1 MRPVSPI
8 VYASVAALLLAC
20 SDSTGPDIKRIG
32 GTPDLPR
39 GSLQVSPT
47 AIMIQS
53 GQTFRLTTRYIGD
66 PALATRP
73 SNVAWTS
80 SDASV
85 ATVSGGVVSGV
96 SGGETR
102 IVASWGGSQA
112 SALVTVLAA
121 VKKHEGP
128 PRCPE
133 QKLGLPC

>member
-1 MRPVSPI
+1 MRTASPI
-8 VYASVAALLLAC
+8 VYATVAALLLAC
-20 SDSTGPDIKRIG
+20 SDNTGPDIKRIG
-32 GTPDLPR
+32 ETPNLPR
-39 GSLQVSPT
+39 GSLQVSPA

-66 PALATRP
+66 PALASRP

-85 ATVSGGVVSGV
+85 ATVSGGLVSGV

-112 SALVTVLAA
+112 TALVTVLAPL
-121 VKKHEGP
+121 KKHERP
-128 PRCPE
+128 PSAASRS
-133 QKLGLPC
+133 

>member
-1 MRPVSPI
+1 MRTASPI
-8 VYASVAALLLAC
+8 VYATVAALLLAC
-20 SDSTGPDIKRIG
+20 SDNTGPDIKRIG
-32 GTPDLPR
+32 GTSNLPR

-47 AIMIQS
+47 TIMIQS

-66 PALATRP
+66 PALASRP

-85 ATVSGGVVSGV
+85 ATVSGGLVSGV
-96 SGGETR
+96 SGGQTR

-112 SALVTVLAA
+112 TALVTVLAPL
-121 VKKHEGP
+121 KKHEGP

-133 QKLGLPC
+133 QKLNLPC

>member
-1 MRPVSPI
+1 MRTASPI
-8 VYASVAALLLAC
+8 VYATVAALLLAC
-20 SDSTGPDIKRIG
+20 SDSTGPDIKRPD
-32 GTPDLPR
+32 GTANLPR
-39 GSLQVSPT
+39 GSLRVSPA

-66 PALATRP
+66 PALASRP

-85 ATVSGGVVSGV
+85 ATVSGGLVSGV
-96 SGGETR
+96 SGGQTR

-112 SALVTVLAA
+112 TALVTVLAPL
-121 VKKHEGP
+121 KKHEAP
-128 PRCPE
+128 PLCPE

>member
-1 MRPVSPI
+1 MRTVSPI

-20 SDSTGPDIKRIG
+20 SDNTGPDIKRPD
-32 GTPDLPR
+32 GTSNLPG
-39 GSLQVSPT
+39 GSLRVSPA

-66 PALATRP
+66 PALTSRP

-85 ATVSGGVVSGV
+85 ATVSGGLVSGV
-96 SGGETR
+96 SGGQTR

-112 SALVTVLAA
+112 TALVTVLAPL
-121 VKKHEGP
+121 KKHERP
-128 PRCPE
+128 PLCGE
-133 QKLGLPC
+133 QKLNLPC